1 MWTIPEKNNK
11 LKGKTL
17 EMYIK
22 RKEYNMIANYYII
35 DDFSLKIF
43 EGLTFEEKLDK
54 LEEMQDDFENFSFC
68 DINDIWEG
76 LYFLISSEKEPVYTK
91 EDFEKYSKS
100 TFIFGDMDFNTEEY
114 MAYILNNNLQKIMEI
129 IENLDFNYFNFK
141 KEDFIKNEIFPFD
154 IWENED
160 EESLQELLEMA
171 FDELKNFYKKAIK
184 ENKNILITIM

>member
-1 MWTIPEKNNK
+1 
-11 LKGKTL
+11 
-17 EMYIK
+17 
-22 RKEYNMIANYYII
+22 MIANYYII

-100 TFIFGDMDFNTEEY
+100 VFIFGDMDFNTEEY
-114 MAYILNNNLQKIMEI
+114 MSYVLNNNLQKIMEI
-129 IENLDFNYFNFK
+129 IEKLDFSHFNFK

-154 IWENED
+154 IWEKED